1 MAITNVT
8 DRDFG
13 RQVLE
18 RDEPVVVAFRA
29 SWCAPS
35 AQLAPMVDEL
45 AANFD
50 KRVKVVALDVDSDPK
65 LNSICRRYNVTRLP
79 MTMVF
84 RNGRVADFVAG
95 QASIETLV
103 DMVHRQLRPL
113 IDVDEFNFD
122 VEVLK
127 SPIPV
132 LVHVDARWCDAS
144 LRLVPEVDAAA
155 TRLRGR
161 AKVVRLEWGGANSRL
176 CAQYQFRRV
185 PIIALFSD
193 GRIQDQ
199 IYGAME
205 GGTKDDITRTSCVGL
220 TTAENID
227 SMLDAFAH

>member
-29 SWCAPS
+29 GWCVPS
-35 AQLAPMVDEL
+35 VQLAPVVDEL
-45 AANFD
+45 AANFE
-50 KRVKVVALDVDSDPK
+50 KRIKFVALEVDSDPK

-79 MTMVF
+79 MIMVF

-95 QASIETLV
+95 QASRENLV
-103 DMVHRQLRPL
+103 DMVDRQLRPL
-113 IDVDEFNFD
+113 IDVDEFNFAA
-122 VEVLK
+122 EVLM

-132 LVHVDARWCDAS
+132 LVHVDARWCEAS
-144 LRLVPEVDAAA
+144 RRLVPEIESAAK
-155 TRLRGR
+155 RLRGR
-161 AKVVRLEWGGANSRL
+161 AKVVRLEWGSNSRL

-185 PIIALFSD
+185 PVIALFSD

-205 GGTKDDITRTSCVGL
+205 GGTKDDTRRASCVGL

-227 SMLDAFAH
+227 SMLDAFAP